1 MCDLTKVAPTSARND
16 ASPDKVNHRS
26 HGTSTPRTGAK
37 GRHTMPTYISLA
49 NLTSQGV
56 KDAKS
61 ITSRIEDTRKLF
73 ESLGAKLKEVYLV
86 TGQYDYVVI
95 AEAPDDETAAKA
107 VLSLASKGNVRT
119 QTFRA
124 FTAAEMGRIVG
135 DIR

>member
-1 MCDLTKVAPTSARND
+1 
-16 ASPDKVNHRS
+16 
-26 HGTSTPRTGAK
+26 
-37 GRHTMPTYISLA
+37 MPTYISLA

-95 AEAPDDETAAKA
+95 AEAPDDETAARA
-107 VLSLASKGNVRT
+107 VLSLVSKGNVRT

-124 FTAAEMGRIVG
+124 FTAKEMAGIIG
-135 DIR
+135 GIR